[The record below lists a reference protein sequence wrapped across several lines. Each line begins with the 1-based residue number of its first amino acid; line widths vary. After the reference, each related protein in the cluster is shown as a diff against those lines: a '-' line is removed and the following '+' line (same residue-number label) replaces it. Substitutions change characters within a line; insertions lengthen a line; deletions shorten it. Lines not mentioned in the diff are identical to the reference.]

1 MTRIEVLTLRLLDQ
15 TISEAEVEEL
25 EQLVERAGPG
35 VNDHFLL
42 LDIEALLRGQ
52 APPDLSAQVMDR
64 LEAEL
69 TAQARRGRCCRTI
82 AGLPA
87 PAWKDGS
94 APPGRRGRG
103 DSRRMR
109 GSWPWPRRSWSWRSS
124 WECSGGTS
132 ARGSRPSSRI
142 PGCVWWICTGGS
154 RS

>member
-1 MTRIEVLTLRLLDQ
+1 MTRIEELTLRLLDQ

-25 EQLVERAGPG
+25 ERLVERAEPG

-69 TAQARRGRCCRTI
+69 TAHAPREVLRTI

-94 APPGRRGRG
+94 GPPGGPGR
-103 DSRRMR
+103 
-109 GSWPWPRRSWSWRSS
+109 WRLPAFA
-124 WECSGGTS
+124 GVL
-132 ARGSRPSSRI
+132 A
-142 PGCVWWICTGGS
+142 VAAAVVVVAVAL
-154 RS
+154 